1 MKINLNKLSF
11 ILSFGCLILLF
22 LDPHSNIFIELVGI
36 HPLHI
41 VLSLLVV
48 TFFLG
53 LLGAKDIDGLKATIR
68 FAFTIIITITLS
80 GIITYILI
88 IGTLLS

>member
-11 ILSFGCLILLF
+11 ILSFCCLILLF
-22 LDPHSNIFIELVGI
+22 FGNIIKELVGI
-36 HPLHI
+36 HPLYI

-53 LLGAKDIDGLKATIR
+53 LLGAKDIDGLKATTR

-80 GIITYILI
+80 GIITFILI
-88 IGTLLS
+88 IGALLS